1 MAKKKKKGKEKK
13 NARRRRLRIK
23 PHKGPVQLWLPLQ
36 MPLGLLGGEAVPPEP
51 VIGDEVVE
59 ERAARADVEQSSLF

>member
-1 MAKKKKKGKEKK
+1 VAKKKKGKEKK

-36 MPLGLLGGEAVPPEP
+36 MPLGLLGGEVVPPEP
-51 VIGDEVVE
+51 VMDSGVVDD
-59 ERAARADVEQSSLF
+59 RPSRLDVEQSSLF